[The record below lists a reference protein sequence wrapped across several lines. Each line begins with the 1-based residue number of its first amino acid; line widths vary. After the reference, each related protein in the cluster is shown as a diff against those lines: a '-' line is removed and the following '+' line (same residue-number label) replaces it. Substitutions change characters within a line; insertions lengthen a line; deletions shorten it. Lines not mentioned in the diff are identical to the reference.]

1 MKVTCN
7 NEGNCNEMKV
17 KLKKNNSKFLFW
29 NFNKNVILVLMQC
42 NYVNP
47 ERLSLIMYF
56 LVIVFMF
63 SFFVFS
69 SLKF

>member
-63 SFFVFS
+63 SFFLFS